1 MLLVVQDSCSTAT
14 YNNDDG
20 DDDDDDDDNDNNNNN
35 RCTIIAIHISLNIIK
50 IIKRRGRHVYK

>member
-20 DDDDDDDDNDNNNNN
+20 DDDDDDDDNDNNN

-50 IIKRRGRHVYK
+50 IIKRRGRHVYKRQ